1 MNPYFLTILL
11 LVGLFIWTVGSYS
24 FWRISQRSKSR
35 SSQVLVQPVFRLAE
49 QWLVES
55 QRKME
60 DLIQKSEQ
68 PLSTAQNELL
78 ELRLEASR
86 LPQGVKNLRMV
97 RESLAHPLRPVALQ
111 KKLVDITKLYLDEGD
126 FRRGEEGVVYFKTSM
141 GEMPCME
148 VEGESRPLSDAQMK
162 VLLSEANRVLGKK
175 DQNPVAG
182 GFIYFGNDKDYQT
195 CLANGEW
202 MEGLKGHRLMVMDF
216 KGLTALLIS
225 LRLSKD
231 VDRVVRV
238 FSQGV
243 QTTVGLTGQSDKM
256 SEALSALSA
265 NSLKTRTVM
274 EGNPPGDL
282 KVAP

>member
-1 MNPYFLTILL
+1 MNIYFLAV
-11 LVGLFIWTVGSYS
+11 VGLAALFIWTVGSYS
-24 FWRISQRSKSR
+24 FWRISQKNKSHL
-35 SSQVLVQPVFRLAE
+35 SPSNVQPVFRLAE
-49 QWLVES
+49 QWLAES

-60 DLIQKSEQ
+60 HLIQTSEQ
-68 PLSTAQNELL
+68 PLSKAQNELL

-97 RESLAHPLRPVALQ
+97 RESLANPLRPLDLK
-111 KKLVDITKLYLDEGD
+111 KKLVDIAGLYLGEGD
-126 FRRGEEGVVYFKTSM
+126 FGPGEEGVVYFKSSM

-148 VEGESRPLSDAQMK
+148 VEGESTPFSDSQMK
-162 VLLSEANRVLGKK
+162 VLLSEANRVLGKRE
-175 DQNPVAG
+175 QNPVAG
-182 GFIYFGNDKDYQT
+182 GFIYFGNDRDYQT

-202 MEGLKGHRLMVMDF
+202 MEGLKAHRLMVMDF

-231 VDRVVRV
+231 VDLVVRV
-238 FSQGV
+238 FNQGV